1 MGKRRPEFA
10 GVIYHVLSRGNY
22 QEERDD
28 GSVRLFEKTPFE
40 TSAKCG
46 SWTAERLAMGH
57 PTRVCNLIRATCKI

>member
-1 MGKRRPEFA
+1 METEA
-10 GVIYHVLSRGNY
+10 GVFSSDLPCAQPGQLS
-22 QEERDD
+22 QERDD

-40 TSAKCG
+40 TSAKGG